1 MLNLARETFDRLR
14 YRLPEKPKNVQIEVT
29 NRCNMDCPMC
39 PREDLPIHLEHM
51 EWDTFTQVVDRLVDR
66 EPLTLTGWGEPFLHP
81 KIFEMIAYCK
91 VRGHRVLIT
100 SNGLFA
106 KPDIVDRILQ
116 SDLDVLT
123 FSLDSVAGN
132 ENVEH
137 GHTNASVNRNIET
150 LAARRDRAKLSL
162 RLQATL
168 HAGCED
174 DLYGVIRFAG
184 QLGIETVN
192 VGRLDNAH
200 APDLK
205 RPGPDAEKRIYRTAQ
220 SAADAA
226 GVQLDWLQYAV
237 SRGPTRWAYRL
248 LRKRLHRSGK
258 YCLKTFDNA
267 YISREGHV
275 TPCCLLPQAQMGNV
289 LSEDLKSIW
298 QSGKFNEFREHYRDT
313 CGSCDLWT
321 IDQVSPGPAREE

>member
-1 MLNLARETFDRLR
+1 MLNLALETFDRLR

-39 PREDLPIHLEHM
+39 PREDLDIHLEHM
-51 EWDTFTQVVDRLVDR
+51 QWDTFTEVVDRLVDR

-81 KIFEMIAYCK
+81 RIFEMIAYCK

-100 SNGLFA
+100 SNGLFS
-106 KPDIVDRILQ
+106 KPEILENILQ

-123 FSLDSVAGN
+123 FSLDSVEGN
-132 ENVEH
+132 ANVEH
-137 GHTNASVNRNIET
+137 GHTNAAVNRNIEA
-150 LAARRDRAKLSL
+150 LAARRDPSRLSL

-168 HAGCED
+168 HAGCEN
-174 DLYGVIRFAG
+174 DLYEVIRFAG
-184 QLGIETVN
+184 RIGCETVN

-200 APDLK
+200 APELK
-205 RPGPDAEKRIYRTAQ
+205 RPGPEEERRIFKAAQ
-220 SAADAA
+220 HVANQA

-237 SRGPTRWAYRL
+237 SSGPTRWVYKM

-267 YISREGHV
+267 YVSREGNV
-275 TPCCLLPQAQMGNV
+275 TPCCLLPQTQMGNV
-289 LSEDLKSIW
+289 LDEDLKNIW
-298 QSGKFNEFREHYRDT
+298 QSAKFNDFRENYRDI

-321 IDQVSPGPAREE
+321 IVQVPSPPAKQ